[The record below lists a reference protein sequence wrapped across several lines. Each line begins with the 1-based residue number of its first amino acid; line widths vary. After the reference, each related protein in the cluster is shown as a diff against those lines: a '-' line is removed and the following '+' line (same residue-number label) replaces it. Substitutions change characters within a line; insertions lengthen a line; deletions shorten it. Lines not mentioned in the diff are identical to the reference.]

1 MTSADIRQQFLDFFK
16 SKGHT
21 IVPSAPIVVKNDPT
35 LLFTNAGMNQFKDYF
50 LGNKKAPYTRAVDT
64 QKCLRVSG
72 KHNDLE
78 EVGVDTYHHTM
89 FEMLGN
95 WSFGDYFKAEA
106 IAWSWELLTEVYKLD
121 KNRLYVT
128 VFEGDEKEGLPASKI
143 ALAEW
148 RKILP
153 DDKIIYGN
161 KKDNFWEMGDTGP
174 CGPCTEIHVDCR
186 TEEEIAKVPGRDL
199 VNKDHPQVIE
209 IWNNVFIQFNRAWN
223 PDKGGNKE
231 LVEWEKENRKMLEG
245 SFSESEKEKL
255 EDGYK
260 KKRNQKHQE
269 LTLLTNLPA
278 THVDTGMGFERLTR
292 VVQKKQ
298 SNYDTDIFTGTIAA
312 TEKIT
317 GKKYTAGDD
326 KESVAFR
333 VIADHIRAIS
343 FTIAD
348 GQLPANTGAGYV
360 IRRILRRAVR
370 YYYSYLDY
378 KQPLLHQLL
387 PVIATQFENV
397 FPELNQQLDF
407 VSKVVKEEED
417 AFLRTLDKGLK
428 NIDEVMK
435 QSQQTKTISGTA
447 AFELLDTFGFP
458 IDLTRLI
465 ASENNLLVDEAGFE
479 AEMQQQKNRSRAA
492 TALETEDWVV
502 LSVVEGSND
511 ASVERSRNTG
521 FVGYDT
527 LETKSKIIKYRKV
540 SGKGKEL
547 YQIVLDTTPFYAE
560 SGGQVGDSGSL
571 SFGEGRG
578 EVTITDTKKE
588 NDLIIHFAETI
599 PADLSG
605 EVIAKVNAVRR
616 KEITTHHSVTH
627 LMHAALRNVLGTH
640 VAQKGSLVNEEHLRF
655 DFSHFAKM
663 TDAEIAAV
671 EKLVNEK
678 IRANISVVIK
688 EMKKDEAVALGAMAL
703 FGEKYGD
710 TVRVVIMDEKYSIE
724 LCGGTH
730 VGSTGE
736 LGLFKIKSEGAVAAG
751 VRRIEAI
758 CGVAAENYVNN
769 LSASISDISGL
780 LKNPKDIGKSIENL
794 QTENAALKKHIEA
807 LEARQLVI
815 IRNELLQKDEIINNV
830 TFVGDIIEVS
840 NADALKKL
848 CFDLKNKLHDHVA
861 VLCANIDGKPF
872 VAISI
877 SDTVVAAKNLDAGKI
892 IKEHVAPLIK
902 GGGGGQKNL
911 ATAGG
916 QEVGGLR
923 KVIEKVRELL

>member
-1 MTSADIRQQFLDFFK
+1 MTSAEIRQQFLDFFK

-21 IVPSAPIVVKNDPT
+21 IVPSAPVVIKNDPT

-50 LGNKKAPYTRAVDT
+50 LGNKISPNPRVADT

-78 EVGVDTYHHTM
+78 EVGVDTYHHTL

-106 IAWSWELLTEVYKLD
+106 IAWSWELLTEVYKLRKD
-121 KNRLYVT
+121 RLYVT
-128 VFEGDEKEGLPASKI
+128 VFEGDEKEGLPPSKI

-148 RKILP
+148 KKIVP
-153 DDKIIYGN
+153 ENQIIFGN

-186 TEEEIAKVPGRDL
+186 TVEEIQKIPGRDL

-209 IWNNVFIQFNRAWN
+209 IWNNVFIQY
-223 PDKGGNKE
+223 
-231 LVEWEKENRKMLEG
+231 NRKKDGSLEP
-245 SFSESEKEKL
+245 
-255 EDGYK
+255 
-260 KKRNQKHQE
+260 
-269 LTLLTNLPA
+269 LPA

-292 VVQKKQ
+292 VIQQKQ
-298 SNYDTDIFTGTIAA
+298 SNYDTDIFTGTIA
-312 TEKIT
+312 EIS
-317 GKKYTAGDD
+317 KKVNKVYKAGDD
-326 KESVAFR
+326 KESIAFR
-333 VIADHIRAIS
+333 VLADHIRAIS

-348 GQLPANTGAGYV
+348 GQLPSNTGAGYV

-387 PVIATQFENV
+387 PVIAKQFENV

-407 VSKVVKEEED
+407 VSKVIKEEEE
-417 AFLRTLDKGLK
+417 AFLRTLSNGLLLLDSIIKAAKNDDLSFNEDDRLK
-428 NIDEVMK
+428 NEIGK
-435 QSQQTKTISGTA
+435 LGHI
-447 AFELLDTFGFP
+447 AFESGNSMELSGNVCFKLYDTYGFP

-465 ASENNLLVDEAGFE
+465 ASENNLTVDEAGFDLALKE
-479 AEMQQQKNRSRAA
+479 QKDRSRADRVVD
-492 TALETEDWVV
+492 TEDWVLV
-502 LSVVEGSND
+502 ND
-511 ASVERSRNTG
+511 DKPTK
-521 FVGYDT
+521 FIGYDKLST
-527 LETKSKIIKYRKV
+527 TTSIIKYRRITA
-540 SGKGKEL
+540 KGMEAFHV
-547 YQIVLDTTPFYAE
+547 VLTETPFYAE
-560 SGGQVGDSGSL
+560 SGGQVGDTG
-571 SFGEGRG
+571 FIEMGYHRM
-578 EVTITDTKKE
+578 EVANTKKE
-588 NDLIIHFAETI
+588 NDLIIHVV
-599 PADLSG
+599 DSLSTNPEDFKG
-605 EVIAKVNAVRR
+605 EVNAQVYKDRR
-616 KEITTHHSVTH
+616 KNITVHHSVTH

-663 TDAEIAAV
+663 TDEEISKV

-678 IRANISVVIK
+678 IRANIPVVIK

-710 TVRVVIMDEKYSIE
+710 VVRVVMMDPNYSIE

-758 CGVAAENYVNN
+758 CGVAAENYVTN
-769 LSASISDISGL
+769 LSATISEIGGL

-794 QTENAALKKHIEA
+794 QSENTSLKKHIEA

-830 TFVGDIIEVS
+830 TFVGEIIEVS
-840 NADALKKL
+840 SADALKKL

-861 VLCANIDGKPF
+861 VLCANIDGKSF
-872 VAISI
+872 VAIGI
-877 SDTVVAAKNLDAGKI
+877 SDTVVVAKNLDAGKI
-892 IKEHVAPLIK
+892 IKEHIAPLIK

-916 QEVGGLR
+916 QDVSNL
-923 KVIEKVRELL
+923 KAVIEKVKSLI

>member
-1 MTSADIRQQFLDFFK
+1 MMTSAEIRQQFLDFFK
-16 SKGHT
+16 SKGHV
-21 IVPSAPIVVKNDPT
+21 IVPSAPVVIKNDPT

-50 LGNKKAPYTRAVDT
+50 LGNKPAPNPRVADT

-78 EVGVDTYHHTM
+78 EVGVDTYHHTL

-95 WSFGDYFKAEA
+95 WSFGDYFKKEA

-121 KNRLYVT
+121 KDRLYVT
-128 VFEGDEKEGLPASKI
+128 IFEGDTKEGLPKDEEAFNEWKKVI
-143 ALAEW
+143 AED
-148 RKILP
+148 RILL
-153 DDKIIYGN
+153 GN

-186 TEEEIAKVPGRDL
+186 TDAERKAVDGKTL
-199 VNKDHPQVIE
+199 VNNDHPQVIE
-209 IWNNVFIQFNRAWN
+209 IWNNVFMQFNRKK
-223 PDKGGNKE
+223 DGS
-231 LVEWEKENRKMLEG
+231 LEP
-245 SFSESEKEKL
+245 
-255 EDGYK
+255 
-260 KKRNQKHQE
+260 
-269 LTLLTNLPA
+269 LPA
-278 THVDTGMGFERLTR
+278 QHVDTGMGFERLVR
-292 VVQKKQ
+292 VIQGKQ
-298 SNYDTDIFTGTIAA
+298 SNYDTDVFTGTIAA
-312 TEKIT
+312 ISKIVN
-317 GKKYTAGDD
+317 KEYKAGDD
-326 KESVAFR
+326 KESIAFR
-333 VIADHIRAIS
+333 VLADHIRAIS

-348 GQLPANTGAGYV
+348 GQLPSNTGAGYV

-387 PVIATQFENV
+387 PVIATQFANV

-407 VSKVVKEEED
+407 VSKVIKEEEE
-417 AFLRTLDKGLK
+417 AFLRTLSNGLK
-428 NIDEVMK
+428 TIDEVMK
-435 QSQQTKTISGTA
+435 QSQQTKTISGAA

-465 ASENNLLVDEAGFE
+465 ASENNLSVDEDGFE
-479 AEMQQQKNRSRAA
+479 KEMQQQKNRSRAA
-492 TALETEDWVV
+492 TALETQDWI
-502 LSVVEGSND
+502 SVND
-511 ASVERSRNTG
+511 IATSK
-521 FVGYDT
+521 FVGYDS
-527 LETKSKIIKYRKV
+527 LETKSKVIKYRKV

-560 SGGQVGDSGSL
+560 SGGQVGDTGTL
-571 SFGEGRG
+571 
-578 EVTITDTKKE
+578 TIDHSPLIIVDTKKE

-605 EVIAKVNAVRR
+605 EVVAKVDASRR
-616 KEITTHHSVTH
+616 KNITVHHSVTH
-627 LMHAALRNVLGTH
+627 LMHAALRKVLGTH

-663 TDAEIAAV
+663 TDEEIAAV

-678 IRANISVVIK
+678 IRQNIPVVIK
-688 EMKKDEAVALGAMAL
+688 EMKKDDAVALGAMAL

-710 TVRVVIMDEKYSIE
+710 VVRVVIMDEKYSIE

-758 CGVAAENYVNN
+758 CGIAAEHYVND
-769 LSASISDISGL
+769 LSASISEISGL
-780 LKNPKDIGKSIENL
+780 LKNPKDISKSIENL
-794 QTENAALKKHIEA
+794 QSENASLKKHIEA

-830 TFVGDIIEVS
+830 TFIGSIVEVS
-840 NADALKKL
+840 SADALKKL

-872 VAISI
+872 VAIGI

-892 IKEHVAPLIK
+892 IKEHIAPLIK

-916 QEVGGLR
+916 QDVSNLTA
-923 KVIEKVRELL
+923 VIEKVKSLL